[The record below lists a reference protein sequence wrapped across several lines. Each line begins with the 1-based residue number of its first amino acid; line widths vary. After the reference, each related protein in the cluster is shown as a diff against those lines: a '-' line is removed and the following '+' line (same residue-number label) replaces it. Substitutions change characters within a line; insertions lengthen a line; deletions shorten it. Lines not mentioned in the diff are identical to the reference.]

1 MTDFIITPAEPSTDF
16 AAIAQVYYQTWMA
29 TYRGLIA
36 DSYLQQLSPSTWHP
50 ERRWRNTIIARSN
63 MSEIVG
69 VCSFGPSRMDT
80 HSGWGE
86 IYSLYVLP
94 AYHGAGL
101 GRKLLDAAITR
112 LRTKYNHIFLL
123 VLVDNQSA
131 QGFYQHMG
139 FDYTGERRTD
149 SVPGATLEEAYME
162 WRGDPKAD

>member
-1 MTDFIITPAEPSTDF
+1 MTDFIIKPAEPSTDF
-16 AAIAQVYYQTWMA
+16 AALAQVYYQTWLA

-50 ERRWRNTIIARSN
+50 ERRWRNTIIASTTKG
-63 MSEIVG
+63 EIVG

-80 HSGWGE
+80 HTGWGE

-112 LRTKYNHIFLL
+112 LRTKYDHIFLL
-123 VLVDNQSA
+123 VLVGNQAA
-131 QGFYQHMG
+131 QGFYRHVG
-139 FDYTGERRTD
+139 FSDTGKRRTD
-149 SVPGATLEEAYME
+149 QVPGATLKEAYME
-162 WRGDPKAD
+162 WRGEL